1 MSVTLSKWKLKT
13 LYPQSQDAQWQPL
26 LEQVTAGQ
34 ILRAKAGSRI
44 ATDGIVTAG
53 EGWCDES
60 HLTGESVPL
69 SKHIGSTVLAGAM
82 VENGSFNVNHRQR

>member
-1 MSVTLSKWKLKT
+1 M
-13 LYPQSQDAQWQPL
+13 
-26 LEQVTAGQ
+26 
-34 ILRAKAGSRI
+34 